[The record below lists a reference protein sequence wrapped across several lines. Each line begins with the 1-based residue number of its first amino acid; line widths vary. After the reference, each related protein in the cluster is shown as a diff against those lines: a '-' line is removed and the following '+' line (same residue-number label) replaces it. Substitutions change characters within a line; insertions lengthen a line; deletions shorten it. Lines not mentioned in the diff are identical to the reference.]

1 MVQIFGKIL
10 NNKKQVHFALKD
22 ISGLKIYLIK
32 NICNELNI
40 GLDCK
45 VSDLSQFYIIKLL
58 KLLEKNK
65 ILVETLLKKDI
76 HSDIKRLVEIKSH
89 KGLKFIRKKSSF
101 LK

>member
-1 MVQIFGKIL
+1 MVQVFGKIL
-10 NNKKQVHFALKD
+10 NNRKQVHAALKN
-22 ISGLKIYLIK
+22 ISGLNIFLIK
-32 NICNELNI
+32 NTCNELNI

-45 VSDLSQFYIIKLL
+45 ISDLSQFYIIKLL
-58 KLLEKNK
+58 KLLETKN
-65 ILVETLLKKDI
+65 ILVEALLKKNT

>member
-1 MVQIFGKIL
+1 MVQVFGKIL
-10 NNKKQVHFALKD
+10 NNKKQVYVALKN
-22 ISGLKIYLIK
+22 INGLNIFLIK

-45 VSDLSQFYIIKLL
+45 ISDLSQSYIIKLL
-58 KLLEKNK
+58 KLLETKN
-65 ILVETLLKKDI
+65 ILVEVLLKKDI

-89 KGLKFIRKKSSF
+89 RGLKFIRKKSSF

>member
-76 HSDIKRLVEIKSH
+76 HSDIKRLVDIKSH
-89 KGLKFIRKKSSF
+89 RGLKFIRKKLFS
-101 LK
+101 KK